1 MSIAHILSDIE
12 ELLVD
17 ANLKITDAEEH
28 KRQVDEKVKEVM
40 SLAGEKL
47 AAKVGIYK
55 NHHYVSSL
63 GRVFTPVRFT
73 YDHLKKEYAPTDDDK
88 RNPFTYVLAYCSNN
102 YSLSVRII
110 KDSFVEV
117 SDDELRRIN
126 EEKLVV
132 NIFGGSVLHSIFYL
146 KHHAGFSL
154 LDLML

>member
-1 MSIAHILSDIE
+1 MSIAHILSEIE

-73 YDHLKKEYAPTDDDK
+73 YDHLKKEYTSTEEDK
-88 RNPFTYVLAYCSNN
+88 KNPYSYVLGYCSNN
-102 YSLSVRII
+102 YSLSVRMI

-132 NIFGGSVLHSIFYL
+132 NIFGGSVLHSIFYF

-154 LDLML
+154 LDLIL